1 MRICSYIAVPV
12 CLSRSCTGSWCAVST
27 VPATN
32 HDEVHLVI
40 SVDSEEKQVRMVGRD
55 ACSPLR
61 TAYRLPVNC
70 RDNVTFHEPAACRG
84 TIRFDGYH
92 SGALDLAVGGRPGRH
107 FGQQDGFEKSSTMV
121 GGRSAYFQRYLRIT
135 IDLSP
140 VPKRGDM
147 DFRLRR
153 EVADRA
159 AQFTGISHVLTID
172 GENYV
177 ARRKACRI
185 RTGTGK
191 HLADDGALRH
201 VGTERRRKICSQILY
216 DDTELSASDLSMCDQ
231 FRKDVLYSVRW
242 NSKSD
247 PYAAARRVDDS
258 AVYANHTSVE
268 VDQGASGITW
278 VDGGVRLDVA
288 FIGSV
293 SKPVLP
299 SALTMPCVAVW
310 ERPNGF
316 PTATT

>member
-1 MRICSYIAVPV
+1 MVTILISAYFR
-12 CLSRSCTGSWCAVST
+12 RSCTRSRRTGST
-27 VPATN
+27 IPATN
-32 HDEVHLVI
+32 HDEVHLII
-40 SVDSEEKQVRMVGRD
+40 SIYSEEKKISMAGSD
-55 ACSPLR
+55 AYSLLW

-70 RDNVTFHEPAACRG
+70 RDDVTFHEPAARRG
-84 TIRFDGYH
+84 TIRLNGYDG
-92 SGALDLAVGGRPGRH
+92 SALDLAVGGRPGRH
-107 FGQQDGFEKSSTMV
+107 FGQQDGFEKSSAMV
-121 GGRSAYFQRYLRIT
+121 GGRFAYFRRYLRIT
-135 IDLSP
+135 VDLSP

-153 EVADRA
+153 EVADQA

-185 RTGTGK
+185 RAGTGK
-191 HLADDGALRH
+191 HLADDGAFRR
-201 VGTERRRKICSQILY
+201 VGTERHREICIQVLC
-216 DDTELSASDLSMCDQ
+216 DDTELSAPDLSMCDQ
-231 FRKDVLYSVRW
+231 FRKDVLCSVGW

-316 PTATT
+316 PTSTT